1 MRGPRRAWL
10 SHLKEGAVSQL
21 PASASPA
28 DRAKLRSDVER
39 ALRGHGPDDPP
50 LEIQDIVAMLVS
62 EALGA
67 LKHAQRQV
75 EQTERK
81 AELITMGHM
90 ALEIL
95 LEQCPAYLVGTAG
108 SPQRTQIARTLWH
121 DLRTTLS
128 RTLSGGEDE
137 EHVIEVVTAHVTAW
151 QRDHKRR
158 WRLPSP
164 AQVTKAIEATR
175 GVVETVRHIP
185 EVQQLATTVS
195 QAVRERLRRRKS
207 PTAPPTD
214 PPPASS

>member
-1 MRGPRRAWL
+1 VPGPRRAWL

-28 DRAKLRSDVER
+28 DRATLRSDVER
-39 ALRGHGPDDPP
+39 ALRGHGPDDPA

-67 LKHAQRQV
+67 LEGAKRQV
-75 EQTERK
+75 QQTERK
-81 AELITMGHM
+81 AELITMGQM

-108 SPQRTQIARTLWH
+108 SLQRTQIARTLWH
-121 DLRTTLS
+121 DLRATLS
-128 RTLSGGEDE
+128 RTLSGGEEE

-151 QRDHKRR
+151 QRDHTRR
-158 WRLPSP
+158 WRIPSP
-164 AQVTKAIEATR
+164 TQVTKAIEAAV
-175 GVVETVRHIP
+175 GVVETVRQIP

-195 QAVRERLRRRKS
+195 QAVRERLRRGKS
-207 PTAPPTD
+207 PTAPP
-214 PPPASS
+214 PAAP

>member
-1 MRGPRRAWL
+1 MPGPRRAWL

-39 ALRGHGPDDPP
+39 ALRGHGPDDPA

-62 EALGA
+62 EALGT
-67 LKHAQRQV
+67 LEHAQRQV

-81 AELITMGHM
+81 AELITMGQM

-95 LEQCPAYLVGTAG
+95 LEQCPSYLVGTTG
-108 SPQRTQIARTLWH
+108 SSQRTQIGRTLWH
-121 DLRTTLS
+121 DLRATFS

-164 AQVTKAIEATR
+164 AQVTKAIEATV
-175 GVVETVRHIP
+175 GVVETVRQIP
-185 EVQQLATTVS
+185 EVQQLAITVS
-195 QAVRERLRRRKS
+195 QAVRERFRRRQS
-207 PTAPPTD
+207 PTAPP
-214 PPPASS
+214 PAAP

>member
-1 MRGPRRAWL
+1 MPGHRRAWL

-21 PASASPA
+21 PASALPA

-39 ALRGHGPDDPP
+39 ALRGHGPDDPA

-67 LKHAQRQV
+67 LEGAKRQV
-75 EQTERK
+75 QQTERK
-81 AELITMGHM
+81 AELITMGQM

-121 DLRTTLS
+121 DLRATLS
-128 RTLSGGEDE
+128 RTLAGSEDE
-137 EHVIEVVTAHVTAW
+137 EHVIGVVTAHVTAW
-151 QRDHKRR
+151 QRDHARR

-164 AQVTKAIEATR
+164 AQVTKAIEAAV
-175 GVVETVRHIP
+175 GVVETVRQIP
-185 EVQQLATTVS
+185 EIQQLATTVS

-207 PTAPPTD
+207 PTAPP
-214 PPPASS
+214 PASP

>member
-1 MRGPRRAWL
+1 VPGPRRAWL
-10 SHLKEGAVSQL
+10 AHLKEGAVSQL
-21 PASASPA
+21 PASASSA

-39 ALRGHGPDDPP
+39 ALRGHGPDDPA

-67 LKHAQRQV
+67 LEHAQRQV
-75 EQTERK
+75 QQMERK
-81 AELITMGHM
+81 AELITMGQM

-95 LEQCPAYLVGTAG
+95 LEQCPAYLVGTTG

-121 DLRTTLS
+121 DLRATLS
-128 RTLSGGEDE
+128 RTLAGGEDE

-158 WRLPSP
+158 WHLPSP
-164 AQVTKAIEATR
+164 AQVTKALEATM
-175 GVVETVRHIP
+175 GVVESVRQIP

-195 QAVRERLRRRKS
+195 QAVRERLRRGKP
-207 PTAPPTD
+207 PTAPP
-214 PPPASS
+214 PATP